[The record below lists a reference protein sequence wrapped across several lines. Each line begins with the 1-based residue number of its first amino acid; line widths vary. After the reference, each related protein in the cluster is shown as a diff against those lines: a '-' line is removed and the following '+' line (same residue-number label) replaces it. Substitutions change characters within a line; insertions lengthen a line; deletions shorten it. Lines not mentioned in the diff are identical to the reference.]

1 MKLNLR
7 AQKTLEKNKPKAK
20 LTCFLPKKSIF
31 WRQKIALEKG
41 VRYEKKTKK
50 WVKLEVGEELLKYLG
65 KKYDLPISMV
75 VSQQA
80 LKHVMKQRLFV
91 SSHGEDNTIV

>member
-1 MKLNLR
+1 M
-7 AQKTLEKNKPKAK
+7 
-20 LTCFLPKKSIF
+20 
-31 WRQKIALEKG
+31 
-41 VRYEKKTKK
+41 KKTKK